1 VACLALSPFLGAM
14 TVWAGVE
21 PCGVPAGERP
31 IGCSG
36 PGFRIMTATPAVVVL
51 ALSVTAAVV
60 LRRTRAGTAAVV
72 GSALLLP
79 VVGAVLAVA
88 GVVLLLTV

>member
-36 PGFRIMTATPAVVVL
+36 PGFRIMTATPAVV
-51 ALSVTAAVV
+51 
-60 LRRTRAGTAAVV
+60 